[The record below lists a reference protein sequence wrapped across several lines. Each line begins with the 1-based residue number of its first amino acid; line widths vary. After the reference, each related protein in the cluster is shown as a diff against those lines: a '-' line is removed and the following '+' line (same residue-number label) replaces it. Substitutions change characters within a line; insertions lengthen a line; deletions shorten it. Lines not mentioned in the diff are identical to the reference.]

1 MYITARKLF
10 CNSVITVMGEICVV
24 GEGSLLLNENY
35 ISGVSALGINKY
47 VLSRDV
53 EKDIV

>member
-1 MYITARKLF
+1 MTACKLF

-24 GEGSLLLNENY
+24 GEGGLLLNENY
-35 ISGVSALGINKY
+35 ISRVSTLGINKY